1 MDAAQSYRNHAIST
15 QDSGKLI
22 VMLYDG
28 AVKFLDIAQEKLR
41 DGDFES
47 KGIYVGK
54 AQDIVA
60 ELNNCLDLESGG
72 ELGQNLQALYNF
84 IHRHLSEA
92 NAERDPRKIRQCREI
107 MAELRD
113 GWQQIVEDRD
123 EGSDEKDLS
132 RLQSQQV

>member
-1 MDAAQSYRNHAIST
+1 MDAAQSYRKHAIST

-92 NAERDPRKIRQCREI
+92 NAERDAQKIRECREI
-107 MAELRD
+107 MVELRD
-113 GWQQIVEDRD
+113 GWKQIVDGTHA
-123 EGSDEKDLS
+123 EGNENEFG
-132 RLQSQQV
+132 RLEGEQV